1 MIDSHNGM
9 PTQMH
14 WRIQRGLE
22 ETCALADHAR
32 TGGVAGHSSFRGLF
46 LDLLGG
52 EVEGMSEV
60 AKGTS
65 GMRQKVQL
73 CL

>member
-9 PTQMH
+9 PTLH

-32 TGGVAGHSSFRGLF
+32 TGGAGHSSFRGC

-65 GMRQKVQL
+65 GMSQKVQL